1 MTAVNAIAPDT
12 HPIRAWLR
20 TALETTGTPAPG
32 GATDMSAVIAF
43 PAHRARRIETDRGS
57 DVMLGIVSTPPD
69 EPASRPGAQALDSL
83 LGRVAQRDRE
93 AFAALYD
100 QMSARVLGLVTR
112 LLRDPSQSEEV
123 TQEVFLELWQQAG
136 SFRAGRGSAV
146 SWILTMAHRRAVDRV
161 RASQASRDRDARIGL
176 RDLDVPFDQVAE
188 TVEVRIEHERVKR
201 AMARLTELQ
210 REAVILAYYGG
221 YTHPEMAEI
230 LRIPLGTIK
239 TRLRDAMIRL
249 RDELGVQS

>member
-1 MTAVNAIAPDT
+1 MTAVRAMT
-12 HPIRAWLR
+12 HPIIEWLR
-20 TALETTGTPAPG
+20 TTDVPTGTAAQE

-43 PAHRARRIETDRGS
+43 PTHRTRRTTTDRGS

-83 LGRVAQRDRE
+83 LGRVALRDRD

-136 SFRAGRGSAV
+136 GFRAGRGSAV
-146 SWILTMAHRRAVDRV
+146 SWILTIAHRRAVDRV
-161 RASQASRDRDARIGL
+161 RASQASRDRDARVGL
-176 RDLDVPFDQVAE
+176 RDLDVPYDQVAE

-201 AMARLTELQ
+201 AMARLTDLQ